1 MRAMRTITRLV
12 ALGLIVTACT
22 GEAEP
27 AETTSTTEPSTTT
40 LATTTTTT
48 VSTTTTTE
56 APAVVSPVN
65 GTPVDD
71 PLVLERR
78 VLAVKIDNHPRARPH
93 SGVEHADMIIE
104 LLVEGITRFISVWH
118 QSDSEYL
125 GPMRSGRPTEAQ
137 LLPAFNQ
144 PTFAISGA
152 QGWVQQMISSKGIP
166 MIKELSP
173 GTFRIGSRRA
183 PHNLYVNTVEL
194 RAYADAQGHPNEPP
208 AGPIWEFGPM
218 PEDAATASSV
228 RIDFSGNIV
237 DWTWDPEQG
246 LWLRSIS
253 GSDSNWVDTDGN
265 TGRFGVPV
273 LVALYTEQ
281 YSVNGLPSS
290 QTVGSG
296 QALVFADGKVST
308 GTWDRQAETDWFQL
322 TDQDGEIITVPPG
335 QVWVSLVPAG
345 RGVTFES

>member
-1 MRAMRTITRLV
+1 MRTITRLV

-27 AETTSTTEPSTTT
+27 AETTSTTEPTTTT
-40 LATTTTTT
+40 LASTTSTVSITTTTG
-48 VSTTTTTE
+48 
-56 APAVVSPVN
+56 APAVVSPIN
-65 GTPVDD
+65 GLPVDD
-71 PLVLERR
+71 ALVLERR

-93 SGVEHADMIIE
+93 SGIEHADMVIE

-152 QGWVQQMISSKGIP
+152 QGWVQQMIRSKGIP
-166 MIKELSP
+166 LIKELSP

-208 AGPIWEFGPM
+208 AEPIWEFGPM
-218 PEDAATASSV
+218 PEDAPTASSV
-228 RIDFSGNIV
+228 RIDFSGNV
-237 DWTWDPEQG
+237 VEWTWDPEQE
-246 LWLRSIS
+246 LWLRSVS
-253 GSDSNWVDTDGN
+253 GSESNWVDKDGN
-265 TGRFGVPV
+265 PGRIGVPV

-281 YSVNGLPSS
+281 YPVNGLPSS

-296 QALVFADGKVST
+296 QALVFADGKMST
-308 GTWDRQAETDWFQL
+308 GTWDRQAETDWFEL
-322 TDQDGEIITVPPG
+322 TDQDGEVITVPPG
-335 QVWVSLVPAG
+335 QVWVSLVPAS